1 MALQVT
7 LLILSALT
15 APARTGLPD
24 GDAGSFDCVIANGR
38 VIDPES
44 KLDAVRHVGIRD
56 GKIAAVS
63 EQPLRGKES
72 IDAKGLVV
80 SPGFID
86 LHSHAQTLAG
96 MRMQAFDGV
105 TTALELEAG
114 AWPVGPAYEAAA
126 KQGRPLNC
134 GFSSSWG
141 IARMAVVAGVKTG
154 GTLATVPRGLA
165 VSGWGRRVEPQVS
178 EKVLRSI
185 EDGLRQGGL
194 GIGVLLG
201 YGPESNTD
209 EYLAVARLAAR
220 FDVPVFTHVR
230 YLEPYGPKN
239 SLVAHE
245 ELIAVAAVTGAHMHI
260 CHLNSTASRRIPEML
275 EYVEKA
281 RSLGMRVTFE
291 AYPYGG
297 GSTSISAP
305 FLAPENLPN
314 MGIKSSDIVYLKTG
328 ERPATNERL
337 AQLRHDDP
345 NATIVVY
352 CLDESRPEDQKLIDR
367 AVLHPDAAVASDAV
381 PWQLGGNTITDD
393 VWPLPEGA
401 VAHPRAAGCFT
412 RILGRYV
419 REQKKLTLS
428 EAIRK
433 CSLLPARILEPS
445 VPQMKNKGRIRIGAD
460 ADLIVFDPAT
470 VIDRATYEKPN
481 QTALG
486 MRDVLVNGRFVIKDG
501 QLRKEAFPGKAIRR
515 EVR

>member
-1 MALQVT
+1 MALKLT
-7 LLILSALT
+7 LLILSVLT
-15 APARTGLPD
+15 ASAWTGRPD
-24 GDAGSFDCVIANGR
+24 GDAGSFDCVVANGR

-44 KLDAVRHVGIRD
+44 KLDAVRHVGIRA

-63 EQPLRGKES
+63 EQPLRGNES
-72 IDAKGLVV
+72 IDATGLVV
-80 SPGFID
+80 APGFID

-114 AWPVGPAYEAAA
+114 AWPVGPTYEAAA
-126 KQGRPLNC
+126 KQGRPLNY

-165 VSGWGRRVEPQVS
+165 VPGWGRRVEAQDS

-185 EDGLRQGGL
+185 EEGLRQGGL

-239 SLVAHE
+239 SLAAHE
-245 ELIAVAAVTGAHMHI
+245 ELIAVAAVTGAHMHV

-275 EYVEKA
+275 EIVEKA

-337 AQLRHDDP
+337 ARLRRDDP
-345 NATIVVY
+345 NATVVIHF
-352 CLDESRPEDQKLIDR
+352 LDESRPEDRKLIDR
-367 AVLHPDAAVASDAV
+367 AVLHPDAAVASDAIA
-381 PWQLGGNTITDD
+381 WQLGGNTITDD

-419 REQKKLTLS
+419 REEKKLTLP

-433 CSLLPARILEPS
+433 CSLLPARILEAS

-470 VIDRATYEKPN
+470 VTDRATYEKPN

-486 MRDVLVNGRFVIKDG
+486 MRHVLVNGRFVIKDG
-501 QLRKEAFPGKAIRR
+501 ELRKDAFPGKAIRR
-515 EVR
+515 AVR